1 MTELKI
7 RDGDYVF
14 NSAGTAQRVKG
25 REALLQRVLFKLT
38 ARRGAFPFLEEMG
51 STLYRLGSFPPS
63 QRQGAAQT
71 AAAQALADEED
82 LELEQAELDGE
93 RLTVHLR
100 YQGEPLELKLTVR

>member
-14 NSAGTAQRVKG
+14 NSAGTVRRVKG

-38 ARRGAFPFLEEMG
+38 ARRGAFPFLEGLG
-51 STLYRLGSFPPS
+51 SELYRLGSLPPS

-82 LELEQAELDGE
+82 LELERVELDGE
-93 RLTVHLR
+93 RLTVRLR

>member
-14 NSAGTAQRVKG
+14 NSAGTVRRVKG

-38 ARRGAFPFLEEMG
+38 ARRGAFPFLEELG
-51 STLYRLGSFPPS
+51 STLYRLGSLPPS

-82 LELEQAELDGE
+82 LELDGE
-93 RLTVHLR
+93 RLTVRLR